1 MYRRRG
7 WLLGVVAATLF
18 VAACGGS
25 GYEYVEN
32 DDAGLYFRVPD
43 EWTVIEVNT
52 DPGTL
57 GRPGVPL
64 DWARV
69 VDSSPSPTVTNFIT
83 AVPLQPVGAA
93 FVEPVETATQRDALD
108 LEMLRTYA
116 LSGYVTEG
124 EEPADPLALNQEADG
139 PVEVVNGYDVNLE
152 GGIRGQRIVFN
163 LEVSSGEI
171 VTIDQTALVDAET
184 TEVYRLLIKCEARCY
199 ADRQDEIDEIV
210 DSWTIEQED

>member
-1 MYRRRG
+1 MYRRRC
-7 WLLGVVAATLF
+7 LLPGVVAAALLVTS
-18 VAACGGS
+18 CGGS
-25 GYEYVEN
+25 GYEYVSN
-32 DDAGLYFRVPD
+32 DAAGIFFKVPD
-43 EWTVIEVNT
+43 DWSVFEVDT

-69 VDSSPSPTVTNFIT
+69 VDSSASPTVTNFIS
-83 AVPLQPVGAA
+83 AVPAEPVGAA
-93 FVEPVETATQRDALD
+93 FVEPVETAAQRDALD

-116 LSGYVTEG
+116 LAGYLEEG
-124 EEPADPLALNQEADG
+124 TEPADPLALNQEPDG

-152 GGIRGQRIVFN
+152 GGFRGQRIVFN
-163 LEVSSGEI
+163 LEVAPGQI
-171 VTIDQTALVDAET
+171 VTIDQTALVDPET
-184 TEVYRLLIKCEARCY
+184 TEVYRLVIKCEAHCY